1 MALQRTV
8 LVVDLNP
15 TDRAKTV
22 RLLEAAGYVVTATGN
37 FNEAKHLLA
46 EATPDVLV
54 TDLRLGSYNGLHLI
68 LRSEIDHPEMASLVT
83 SRFDDPV
90 LQAEAE
96 RHRAAFLLR
105 PIADK
110 EFLDAIAQ
118 SLGRAAATNAA
129 NAANAAT

>member
-1 MALQRTV
+1 MAVQRTV

-22 RLLEAAGYVVTATGN
+22 RLLEAAGYLVTATGN
-37 FNEAKHLLA
+37 FNEAKHLIA
-46 EATPDVLV
+46 QAAPDLLV
-54 TDLRLGSYNGLHLI
+54 TDLRLGPYNGLHLI
-68 LRSEIDHPEMASLVT
+68 LRSKIDHPAMASLVT

-96 RHRAAFLLR
+96 RHQASFLLR
-105 PIADK
+105 PIADE

-118 SLGRAAATNAA
+118 SLGGVVAADAA
-129 NAANAAT
+129 S